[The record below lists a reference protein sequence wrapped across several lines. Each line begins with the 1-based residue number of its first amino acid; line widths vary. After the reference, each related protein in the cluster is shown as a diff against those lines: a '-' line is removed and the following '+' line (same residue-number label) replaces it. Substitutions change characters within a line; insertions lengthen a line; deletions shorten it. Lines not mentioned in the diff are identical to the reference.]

1 MENGNR
7 LRVVLDTN
15 VVFEGLAKQQ
25 GSCGVVIDA
34 WLAGLLRVYVSDT
47 LVYEYTDV
55 LSRKL
60 STRRWER
67 AKIALATLLQNARFV
82 AIYYTWRPSSP
93 DPADDKVIDCA
104 MNVNAIIVTS
114 NLRDF
119 RKAEKELGVSVITPL
134 QLVQLLAA

>member
-15 VVFEGLAKQQ
+15 VVFEGLTKRQ
-25 GSCGVVIDA
+25 GACGIIIDA
-34 WLAGLLRVYVSDT
+34 WLAGLIRVYVSDA
-47 LVYEYTDV
+47 LVYEYADV

-60 STRRWER
+60 SAKRWER
-67 AKIALATLLQNARFV
+67 AKIALATLLQNAQFV
-82 AIYYTWRPSSP
+82 ALHYTWRPSSP

-104 MNVNAIIVTS
+104 TNVNAIIVTS

>member
-119 RKAEKELGVSVITPL
+119 RKAEKELDVSVITPL

>member
-15 VVFEGLAKQQ
+15 VIFEGLTKRKGA
-25 GSCGVVIDA
+25 CGIIIDA
-34 WLAGLLRVYVSDT
+34 WLAGLIRVYVSDE
-47 LVYEYTDV
+47 LVYEYADV

-60 STRRWER
+60 STKKWER
-67 AKIALATLLQNARFV
+67 AKIVLATLLQSAQFV
-82 AIYYTWRPSSP
+82 ALHYTWRPSSP

-114 NLRDF
+114 NLKDF
-119 RKAEKELGVSVITPL
+119 RKAEKELGAMVVTPL
-134 QLVQLLAA
+134 QLVQLLAV